1 MDSMRRVIP
10 SSLPVLLT
18 DLVVADLLEFGGVV
32 GWCYGAG

>member
-18 DLVVADLLEFGGVV
+18 DLVVADLLELGHKQY
-32 GWCYGAG
+32 CK